1 MGPSRYMFLSGARRL
16 RDVGSP
22 SERDPSAGEGVAS
35 RPRCRRGQV
44 VRVRRLLQRDVVG
57 ATPGDDGGKEDL
69 PRLEL
74 QHPRGSRDGNEQG
87 GPGGRDACP
96 HLLLHRVDP
105 VPPQFPASDREVL
118 PDRHVAR
125 EDEPR
130 LHPVRGP
137 RGRPRAVDDEPPAIA
152 RRRRRRDALHGG
164 HGPRGPRPPHARLP
178 GRRVVASVRPTP
190 GGGGRPMMQSPPK
203 TIAPRAKTGIPVL
216 DDRLQG
222 GFPRPSTLLL
232 FSEKPTEKR
241 LFGENFVIQ
250 GAKAGEICLYVDFFR
265 APQLARGELKRFGS
279 VDPAKLVLVDATS
292 SQLLLP
298 SHEKYHI
305 DDIDNLANIREAIV
319 AAMAAEHPGRIVVD
333 SMEFLMDRFPK
344 EDVLRLWREL
354 IEAARS
360 AGTVICFLFIN
371 WTLMERELDEI
382 RAMSDF
388 VVEFQSSL
396 RGGIIRNS
404 MRISQMES
412 NGIRTNWIPYTF
424 KDLVG
429 LTVYFPR
436 ILVTGPFNAGK
447 STVVKALAEKSISI
461 DRMGTTVAFDYGNV
475 NITGIE
481 AEIFGTP
488 GQERFEF
495 IFKIFAREVSGVL
508 LVVDAARRLQGILTE
523 LRRLPAVLG
532 ATIARRDGIL
542 IAHAL
547 PKTMDPKKIAAMAAA
562 IVGTSEMAV
571 VEMGLGSFNSSIVD
585 TQIGKMI
592 ATGAG
597 EAAIVGTSEM
607 ATIQLAQGRF
617 VRAIIESD
625 EGKLLSLGA
634 GEEALL
640 VALVYD
646 DANLGLVLLA
656 MERAAKQVETIL
668 RDGAG

>member
-1 MGPSRYMFLSGARRL
+1 MTKRNIEGSGESADAFGRTSESPGRGDVIGGPFSDEVFDPPDRPARRREIRVPRGPDPRRPAARGARRL
-16 RDVGSP
+16 RDPGSP
-22 SERDPSAGEGVAS
+22 SERDPSPGEGVAL
-35 RPRCRRGQV
+35 RLGCGRGQV
-44 VRVRRLLQRDVVG
+44 VRVRRLLQCDVVG
-57 ATPGDDGGKEDL
+57 ATPRVERGKEDL
-69 PRLEL
+69 RRLEL
-74 QHPRGSRDGNEQG
+74 QQPRRDRDGDEQG
-87 GPGGRDACP
+87 RPGGRDARP
-96 HLLLHRVDP
+96 HLLLHGVDP
-105 VPPQFPASDREVL
+105 VPPQFPASDCEVL
-118 PDRHVAR
+118 PDRHVPG

-137 RGRPRAVDDEPPAIA
+137 RGRPRADDDEPPAVP

-164 HGPRGPRPPHARLP
+164 HGPRGPGPPPARLP
-178 GRRVVASVRPTP
+178 SRRVVASVRPAP
-190 GGGGRPMMQSPPK
+190 GGGDRAMMQSPPK
-203 TIAPRAKTGIPVL
+203 PIAARAKTGIPVL
-216 DDRLQG
+216 DERLQG

-250 GAKAGEICLYVDFFR
+250 GAKAGETCLYVDFFR

-319 AAMAAEHPGRIVVD
+319 AAMAAERPGRIVVD

-354 IEAARS
+354 IEAARTR
-360 AGTVICFLFIN
+360 GTVICFLFIN
-371 WTLMERELDEI
+371 WTL
-382 RAMSDF
+382 
-388 VVEFQSSL
+388 
-396 RGGIIRNS
+396 
-404 MRISQMES
+404 MES

-508 LVVDAARRLQGILTE
+508 LVVDATHPDELPRAKQMLDLVGPRIPFVVLANKSDLAGALSPSDISRRMDLPPDTPVMPTVATE
-523 LRRLPAVLG
+523 SRGV
-532 ATIARRDGIL
+532 RD
-542 IAHAL
+542 
-547 PKTMDPKKIAAMAAA
+547 
-562 IVGTSEMAV
+562 
-571 VEMGLGSFNSSIVD
+571 
-585 TQIGKMI
+585 
-592 ATGAG
+592 
-597 EAAIVGTSEM
+597 
-607 ATIQLAQGRF
+607 
-617 VRAIIESD
+617 
-625 EGKLLSLGA
+625 
-634 GEEALL
+634 ALL
-640 VALVYD
+640 I
-646 DANLGLVLLA
+646 LA
-656 MERAAKQVETIL
+656 EMIIGVR
-668 RDGAG
+668 

>member
-1 MGPSRYMFLSGARRL
+1 MTKRNIERSGESADAFERTSESPDRGDLNGGPVPDQLFGPTERSARRREVRVSRGTNPRRPPKGRARRL
-16 RDVGSP
+16 RDLGSP
-22 SERDPSAGEGVAS
+22 SERDSRQGESVAS
-35 RPRCRRGQV
+35 RPRGRRGQV
-44 VRVRRLLQRDVVG
+44 VRFRRLLQRDDVG
-57 ATPGDDGGKEDL
+57 AARDDGREEDI
-69 PRLEL
+69 PRLQL
-74 QHPRGSRDGNEQG
+74 QQSRRNRDGDEQG
-87 GPGGRDACP
+87 GPRDRDARP
-96 HLLLHRVDP
+96 HLLLHNIDA
-105 VPPQFPASDREVL
+105 VPAQLAPSDRQVL
-118 PDRHVAR
+118 PDRHVAC
-125 EDEPR
+125 EDESR

-137 RGRPRAVDDEPPAIA
+137 GGSPRTDDDEPLAVP
-152 RRRRRRDALHGG
+152 RRRCRRDALHGRNG
-164 HGPRGPRPPHARLP
+164 SRGPRPPHARVSGL
-178 GRRVVASVRPTP
+178 VV
-190 GGGGRPMMQSPPK
+190 G
-203 TIAPRAKTGIPVL
+203 
-216 DDRLQG
+216 
-222 GFPRPSTLLL
+222 
-232 FSEKPTEKR
+232 
-241 LFGENFVIQ
+241 
-250 GAKAGEICLYVDFFR
+250 
-265 APQLARGELKRFGS
+265 APQLARGELKRFGP

-305 DDIDNLANIREAIV
+305 DNIDSLANIREAIV
-319 AAMAAEHPGRIVVD
+319 AAMVGERPGRIVVD
-333 SMEFLMDRFPK
+333 SMEFLVDRFPK